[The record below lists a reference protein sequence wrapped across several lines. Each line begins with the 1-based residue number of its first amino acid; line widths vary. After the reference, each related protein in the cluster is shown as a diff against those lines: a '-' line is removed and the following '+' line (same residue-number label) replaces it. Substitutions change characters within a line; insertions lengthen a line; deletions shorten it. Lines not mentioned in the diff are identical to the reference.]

1 MREREVGVS
10 PNAAP
15 LAAQLLGKSISPA
28 GLAACVASTANS
40 SHFDADE
47 SGNLSTLCSRKLIS
61 RPVSKTRSPS
71 LQHVMSLYASAFSS
85 LPPLYDGASCGCLDT
100 PSRASMFHT
109 LRERAPCRGLPP
121 VVYRAVTPKT
131 RAFWCKGGT
140 SCSSVREEKQDS
152 CVCMTSSWLCYNS
165 PCFLASFHSA
175 ARLMG

>member
-1 MREREVGVS
+1 MGVS